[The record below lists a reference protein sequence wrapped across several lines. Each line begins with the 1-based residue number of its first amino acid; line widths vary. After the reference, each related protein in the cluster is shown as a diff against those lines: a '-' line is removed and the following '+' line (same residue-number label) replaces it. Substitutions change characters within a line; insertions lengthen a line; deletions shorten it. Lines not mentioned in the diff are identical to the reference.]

1 MPSAVAALRREMF
14 PDLRRCEIG
23 SSDVLV
29 KYKTEFNVGLKTAI
43 LGGNTSVEDSDA
55 HGDAKP

>member
-1 MPSAVAALRREMF
+1 MSLRSGEHGRSCR
-14 PDLRRCEIG
+14 LKSG
-23 SSDVLV
+23 SPDVLV
-29 KYKTEFNVGLKTAI
+29 KYKTEFNIGLKTAI